1 MDPKKLSRRISYTT
15 GWILALGF
23 IYERGNIHLVLPF
36 LVIEIDLST
45 RKHF

>member
-1 MDPKKLSRRISYTT
+1 MDSKKLSKRISYMT
-15 GWILALGF
+15 GWILAVGF